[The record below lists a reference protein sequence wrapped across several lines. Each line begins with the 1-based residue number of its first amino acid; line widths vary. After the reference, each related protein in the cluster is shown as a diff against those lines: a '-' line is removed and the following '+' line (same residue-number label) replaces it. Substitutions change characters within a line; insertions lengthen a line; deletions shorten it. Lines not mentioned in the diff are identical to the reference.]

1 MMLNERDR
9 LRIIRTVR
17 KLVLTKHINVAN
29 LEQDYGNWAAL
40 LDQCTPDLS
49 KVEDG
54 QEFEAGVR
62 KILAALGSSHTAF
75 FHVNG
80 ADVPS
85 AHGINSTLRAI
96 DTANGKRWMFL
107 DVIEDGPAHRAG
119 IRPGELLLSLD
130 SAPIVPPDGPPRFR
144 IGGIHE
150 LQIGTLNGRP
160 ERIVQI
166 EIAGRTAK
174 DRPPMIEP
182 RSLSFQMLQNEVGYI
197 RVATFP
203 GAVGLDFARS
213 LDAAIWQLK
222 SQSCNRLIIDLRG
235 NIGGGLGSLRL
246 MSYLCPDKRPIG
258 YSLTRRRLRRGYRKE
273 DLTRID
279 RIPSTKAA
287 LFLMALRFT
296 VLQRDRS
303 MVLSTEGLG
312 EQPFHGRTVILTNE
326 FTHSAAEMVASFARD
341 NANATLVGTTTSG
354 EVLGGANFKLTQGY
368 RLRIPTAGWF
378 TWTDE
383 CIEGKGVEPSIT
395 TDVNAS
401 SLAEGID
408 SQLLKAMEVARNL

>member
-9 LRIIRTVR
+9 LRILQTIR
-17 KLVLTKHINVAN
+17 KLVLAKHINVAN
-29 LEQDYGNWAAL
+29 LDQDYRNWAAL
-40 LDQCTPDLS
+40 LDQCTPDLV
-49 KVEDG
+49 KVEDT

-80 ADVPS
+80 DDVPS
-85 AHGINSTLRAI
+85 AHAINATLRTV

-107 DVIEDGPAHRAG
+107 DVIEDGPAHKAG
-119 IRPGELLLSLD
+119 IRPGELLAALD
-130 SAPIVPPDGPPRFR
+130 GVQIIPPDGPPRFR

-150 LQIGTLNGRP
+150 LEIASLNGTPQR
-160 ERIVQI
+160 VVKI
-166 EIAGRTAK
+166 EILGRTAK

-182 RSLSFQMLQNEVGYI
+182 RSLSFRMLEPELGYI

-213 LDAAIWQLK
+213 LDAAVSELK
-222 SQSCNRLIIDLRG
+222 SFGCKRLIIDLRG

-258 YSLTRRRLRRGYRKE
+258 YSLTRRRFRRGYRKE

-279 RIPSTKAA
+279 RIPSTRAA

-296 VLQRDRS
+296 LLQRDRS
-303 MVLSTEGLG
+303 MVLATEGLG
-312 EQPFHGRTVILTNE
+312 EQPFRGRTVILTNE
-326 FTHSAAEMVASFARD
+326 FTHSAAEMVASFARE
-341 NANATLVGTTTSG
+341 NGVATLVGTATSG
-354 EVLGGANFKLTQGY
+354 EVLGGANFKLTNGY

-383 CIEGKGVEPSIT
+383 CIEGKGVEPSIKI
-395 TDVNAS
+395 DVSAP
-401 SLAEGID
+401 SLADGID
-408 SQLLKAMEVARNL
+408 SQLLKAMEVAGNL